1 MLTEI
6 EMDNPEALGK
16 YYHLILSITRVICSV
31 VLSRGLQNKQTLDQA
46 KSFLMENRALV
57 VAIFKRQA
65 GVGAVT
71 FEGMGVNMDGIAELF
86 VLLIT
91 ITGFLDV
98 RGALVHPYRSM
109 ADSVQYE
116 EERDTQKIRTNGFS

>member
-1 MLTEI
+1 MLTEV

-31 VLSRGLQNKQTLDQA
+31 VLSRGPQNEQTLDQA

-57 VAIFKRQA
+57 VAIFKLQA
-65 GVGAVT
+65 RVGAVT
-71 FEGMGVNMDGIAELF
+71 FESMGVNVDGIAELF

-91 ITGFLDV
+91 FTGFLDV
-98 RGALVHPYRSM
+98 RAAPVNPYTIHR
-109 ADSVQYE
+109 
-116 EERDTQKIRTNGFS
+116 

>member
-1 MLTEI
+1 VLTEL

-31 VLSRGLQNKQTLDQA
+31 VLSRGVQNEQTLDQA

-57 VAIFKRQA
+57 VAIFKLQA
-65 GVGAVT
+65 RVGAVT
-71 FEGMGVNMDGIAELF
+71 FESMGVNVDGIAELF

-98 RGALVHPYRSM
+98 RAALVNPYRSK
-109 ADSVQYE
+109 ADSLQY
-116 EERDTQKIRTNGFS
+116 EERDTRKIRTNGFS

>member
-1 MLTEI
+1 
-6 EMDNPEALGK
+6 MDNPEALGK

-31 VLSRGLQNKQTLDQA
+31 VLSRGLQNEQTLDQA

-57 VAIFKRQA
+57 VAIFKLQA
-65 GVGAVT
+65 RVGAVT
-71 FEGMGVNMDGIAELF
+71 FESMGVNVDGIAELF

-98 RGALVHPYRSM
+98 RAALVNPYRSM
-109 ADSVQYE
+109 ADFEQYE
-116 EERDTQKIRTNGFS
+116 EERDTQKIRANGFS